1 MLKLVNQIIIK
12 KKTFL
17 VLYDLAVFFYFVF
30 NNLIWQ
36 YLILIWSWEQN
47 IKQRRAT
54 LAVDSLLVYQ
64 LAMHNESINY
74 NVFFQREMK
83 KVLRQTSERSK
94 VQLLRQAKKEIK

>member
-1 MLKLVNQIIIK
+1 M
-12 KKTFL
+12 
-17 VLYDLAVFFYFVF
+17 LYDLAVFFYFVF

-74 NVFFQREMK
+74 NVSFRREMK

>member
-17 VLYDLAVFFYFVF
+17 VLYDLAAFFYFVF

-54 LAVDSLLVYQ
+54 LAVDSLLV
-64 LAMHNESINY
+64 
-74 NVFFQREMK
+74 
-83 KVLRQTSERSK
+83 
-94 VQLLRQAKKEIK
+94 

>member
-1 MLKLVNQIIIK
+1 M
-12 KKTFL
+12 
-17 VLYDLAVFFYFVF
+17 LYDLAVFFYFVF

-54 LAVDSLLVYQ
+54 LAVDSLLVYH